1 MFTQCSSDFKR
12 GFHFRNQHSVPP
24 FNLVLFASTVQY
36 FPHSFLTPKWLP
48 LMPHVY
54 VHSLEFPVSQRCCTV
69 FATQKPRKKID
80 CLSANKACCTFSMF
94 FFFFEIETG
103 FRFMY
108 CCSIC
113 GGVRQVCVAH
123 SYAEVET
130 IYYDLVVVHTE
141 DRTKSGGRSA
151 CFSSPYS
158 CFFHKSFLLY
168 PLCRND
174 IIVIRRLHR
183 QTGSTWTWIALNS
196 ICT

>member
-1 MFTQCSSDFKR
+1 MISKEGFIFETNIRFLHSISFYLHLLSSI
-12 GFHFRNQHSVPP
+12 
-24 FNLVLFASTVQY
+24 
-36 FPHSFLTPKWLP
+36 FLTYFWPQSDSHSCPTSTSILSSSQYLKDAVLSSR
-48 LMPHVY
+48 HRNRGKKSIVY
-54 VHSLEFPVSQRCCTV
+54 RRTKPVARSQC
-69 FATQKPRKKID
+69 
-80 CLSANKACCTFSMF
+80 

-158 CFFHKSFLLY
+158 CFFHKSFLLF